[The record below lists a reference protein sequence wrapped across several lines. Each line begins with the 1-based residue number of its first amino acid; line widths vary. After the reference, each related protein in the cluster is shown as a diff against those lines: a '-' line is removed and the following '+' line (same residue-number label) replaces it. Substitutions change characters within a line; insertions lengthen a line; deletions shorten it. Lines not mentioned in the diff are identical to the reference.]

1 MKAAHEAQYLVVA
14 LATLPLSTPGAH
26 DSACH
31 DSQSSPTGESS
42 YHLAHDGT
50 RSKPLKGGIRNW
62 RICEPI
68 TPPTAPTTKFR
79 AGSRPLVSKSPT
91 AKPPAIPVISQMR
104 EIVSSTISSFFGPP
118 LHQRRTCFRAK
129 FWGPGRACGGL
140 DFRSAA
146 SRRPS
151 AARRPEQVVYV
162 ATEIATQRAGIS
174 RDGNG
179 QRTPRP
185 LRSANKSVRFEVQ
198 RYQQDWCYSA

>member
-91 AKPPAIPVISQMR
+91 AKPPAIPVISQTMR

-129 FWGPGRACGGL
+129 FWGPGRACGGPTFVRL
-140 DFRSAA
+140 
-146 SRRPS
+146 RPDGL
-151 AARRPEQVVYV
+151 ARRGGQNRSCTLLPKLLPN
-162 ATEIATQRAGIS
+162 ALGSAGMETDKEH
-174 RDGNG
+174 RD
-179 QRTPRP
+179 P
-185 LRSANKSVRFEVQ
+185 
-198 RYQQDWCYSA
+198 